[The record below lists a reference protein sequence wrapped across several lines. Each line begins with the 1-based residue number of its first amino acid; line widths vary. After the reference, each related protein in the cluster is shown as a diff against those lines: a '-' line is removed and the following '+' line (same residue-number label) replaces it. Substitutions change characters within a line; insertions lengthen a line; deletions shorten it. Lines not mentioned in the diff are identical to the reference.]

1 MSIVNDEVFVLP
13 LLGVL
18 SVRNAVFSLLAIM
31 TTTSIVAIA
40 GCGSGDEWTA
50 KRPKVYRASGTVKL
64 DGKPLEGATVVYHSQ
79 SHNVS
84 AQGVTDKDGKYR
96 LTTFDEGD
104 GAADGKHKVV
114 VTKRKYEEMKTKY
127 NSPEENAV
135 ALIPKELLHK
145 RYSQPDT
152 TPLEVEV
159 KSSGSNDSV
168 VEIDSK

>member
-1 MSIVNDEVFVLP
+1 MRIFARSMVTVASVLM
-13 LLGVL
+13 GF
-18 SVRNAVFSLLAIM
+18 AFI
-31 TTTSIVAIA
+31 
-40 GCGSGDEWTA
+40 GCGTGDEWTE

-64 DGKPLEGATVVYHSQ
+64 DGKELEGATVVYHSQ

-84 AQGVTDKDGKYR
+84 AQGITDKNGKFR

-114 VTKRKYEEMKTKY
+114 ITKRKYEEMKTKY

-145 RYSQPDT
+145 RYGLPDT
-152 TPLEVEV
+152 TPVEVEV
-159 KSSGSNDSV
+159 KSSGSNDSLI
-168 VEIDSK
+168 EIQAK